1 MGFPHT
7 IISTAAAM
15 AMSTATVLRSTAH
28 RSRQLSSISMAMAMA
43 TAKGRSHR
51 GVGTLGDPPA
61 AGGASG
67 GQGQELALMAPPT
80 TASYSSHSSA
90 SSSSSSS
97 PSSPSH
103 TAHPHA
109 TAGGSAAGPNTST
122 SQWPTL
128 RRHLHATSRI
138 PAHYSF
144 DTASFVNRL
153 EREGLS
159 RKQSVGIMEALEE
172 VVEESIRT
180 MTANLV
186 TRAEQEKHQYTQK
199 VDFAKLKS
207 EITLLEKQDFSLL
220 KSENERLLS
229 EVERLKQRLRE
240 GASFSP
246 SVSLS
251 LSRCCRD
258 RADRWC
264 PRP

>member
-1 MGFPHT
+1 MQGG
-7 IISTAAAM
+7 
-15 AMSTATVLRSTAH
+15 
-28 RSRQLSSISMAMAMA
+28 SRQLSSRGMAMAMA
-43 TAKGRSHR
+43 TGRSHR
-51 GVGTLGDPPA
+51 GVSTLGDPPA
-61 AGGASG
+61 AGASA
-67 GQGQELALMAPPT
+67 GQELALMASPT
-80 TASYSSHSSA
+80 TASYSSHA

-97 PSSPSH
+97 SH
-103 TAHPHA
+103 T
-109 TAGGSAAGPNTST
+109 GGSGSGSGGSGTTTSP
-122 SQWPTL
+122 WPTL

-240 GASFSP
+240 GASFFSP
-246 SVSLS
+246 SLPTTSAV
-251 LSRCCRD
+251 R
-258 RADRWC
+258 
-264 PRP
+264 RPS